1 MQIIILDSRNRKIE
15 LNISDDLTIRE
26 VKEKYYTALGDFR
39 RVNFK
44 YDGENLQDN
53 KRLYDYRIED
63 DDCIVS
69 GLVTRGGGGVHICP
83 YGCGREIPDN
93 YKGCTELLK
102 DHPDYF

>member
-26 VKEKYYTALGDFR
+26 VKEKYYSALGDFR

-44 YDGENLQDN
+44 YDGEVLQDD
-53 KRLYDYRIED
+53 KRLCDYGIED
-63 DDCIVS
+63 DDYIVS
-69 GLVTRGGGGVHICP
+69 CLVTRGGGEVHICP

>member
-1 MQIIILDSRNRKIE
+1 MKIIILDSKNRKIE
-15 LNISDDLTIRE
+15 LNVSDDLTIRE
-26 VKEKYYTALGDFR
+26 VKEKYYSALGDFR

-44 YDGENLQDN
+44 YDGEVLRDDKQ
-53 KRLYDYRIED
+53 LCDYGIED
-63 DDCIVS
+63 YDCIVS
-69 GLVTRGGGGVHICP
+69 GLEYRGGGGVHICP